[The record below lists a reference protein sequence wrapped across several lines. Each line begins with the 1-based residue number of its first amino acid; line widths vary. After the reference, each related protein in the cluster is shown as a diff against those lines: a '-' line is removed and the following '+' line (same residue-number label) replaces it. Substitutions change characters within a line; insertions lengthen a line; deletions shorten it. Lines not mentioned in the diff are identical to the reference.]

1 MDERGNVFVSQQGL
15 QVFLLFKLS
24 RSAVEPPGIF
34 SAALNFANTS
44 HLLPRLSMN
53 GNRQF
58 INTAE

>member
-1 MDERGNVFVSQQGL
+1 
-15 QVFLLFKLS
+15 LS

-44 HLLPRLSMN
+44 HLLPRLSMI